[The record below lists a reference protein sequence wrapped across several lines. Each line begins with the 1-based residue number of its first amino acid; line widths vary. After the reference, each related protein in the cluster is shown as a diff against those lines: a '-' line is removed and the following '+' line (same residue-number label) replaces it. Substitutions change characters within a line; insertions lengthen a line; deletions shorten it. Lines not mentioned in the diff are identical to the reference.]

1 MTRAY
6 SVDLRE
12 RVVRQVEAG
21 RSVRTGAAMFAVSAS
36 FVVKLTQ
43 TWRRRGTVAPQ
54 PQGGDRRSAALERQR
69 DWLLQLV
76 AEESDL
82 TLAEIRDRLGEQGT
96 PASISAIWRFF
107 DRHGISLKKN
117 RSRRRTGAAGRRRRA
132 SAVAREPERA

>member
-21 RSVRTGAAMFAVSAS
+21 GSVRKVAAMFAVSAS

-43 TWRRRGTVAPQ
+43 AWRQRGTVAAR
-54 PQGGDRRSAALERQR
+54 PQGGDRRSGALERQR

-76 AEESDL
+76 AETPDL
-82 TLAEIRDRLGEQGT
+82 TLAEIRERLGERGIS
-96 PASISAIWRFF
+96 ASISAIWRFF
-107 DRHGISLKKN
+107 DRHGVSF
-117 RSRRRTGAAGRRRRA
+117 
-132 SAVAREPERA
+132 